1 MTGPQF
7 HSAAVAELI
16 KQPDEP
22 GRHALD
28 HVQSTDVSLRDLF
41 VKWYADR
48 LYYCHAWRCWLVWD
62 GRRWARDE
70 SGQIYRFVIDM
81 SKRLYDAAF
90 SHPATRKN
98 AGGCPI
104 SRSNTKTTD
113 ASRRLY
119 RSRAVTKA

>member
-48 LYYCHAWRCWLVWD
+48 LY
-62 GRRWARDE
+62 
-70 SGQIYRFVIDM
+70 
-81 SKRLYDAAF
+81 
-90 SHPATRKN
+90 
-98 AGGCPI
+98 
-104 SRSNTKTTD
+104 
-113 ASRRLY
+113 
-119 RSRAVTKA
+119 